1 MCGNDKVVEMFL
13 NRGVDVNIKDEHGG
27 TALHK
32 GLYKIKLK
40 Y

>member
-1 MCGNDKVVEMFL
+1 MGEDKIVEMFL
-13 NRGVDVNIKDEHGG
+13 NRGVDINIKANNGE